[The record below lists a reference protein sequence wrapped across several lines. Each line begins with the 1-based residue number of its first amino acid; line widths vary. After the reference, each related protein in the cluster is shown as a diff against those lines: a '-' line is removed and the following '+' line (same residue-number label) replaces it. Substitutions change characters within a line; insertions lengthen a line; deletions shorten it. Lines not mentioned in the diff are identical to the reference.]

1 LVVGRQ
7 ALFPA
12 PSRQVRF
19 NAAIAGQVAG
29 AAMVLCLVAA
39 YRFLLGTDWGFP
51 LRLFA
56 ALVLGAE
63 AFERPDLRT
72 LLVGFLVHQLGP
84 VVLWARLFGLVLGFR
99 KAPPTMVLSL
109 AVGFVV
115 AFVALAID
123 VHLLL
128 PPVLSMMHG
137 ANIWAENVPRAVA
150 WVAHLVYGGVL
161 GAAYGMLARMPVGVP
176 NPD

>member
-1 LVVGRQ
+1 
-7 ALFPA
+7 
-12 PSRQVRF
+12 
-19 NAAIAGQVAG
+19 G
-29 AAMVLCLVAA
+29 AAMVLCLFAA

-99 KAPPTMVLSL
+99 KAPPTMV
-109 AVGFVV
+109 
-115 AFVALAID
+115 VALAID